1 MTARFQLFF
10 FRPQKIKFD
19 DGDRLFISRPK
30 TMYIVFQDA
39 LSGFKHIPQM
49 DAESLEEIIQN
60 SKEGCVGCRN
70 PSQHWMYFIYKK
82 HQENVPIVGTRFD
95 VYKRVKAI
103 AGALVDKPNTNSH
116 EYAMT
121 HNSSTAWFFTD
132 NLFE

>member
-1 MTARFQLFF
+1 
-10 FRPQKIKFD
+10 
-19 DGDRLFISRPK
+19 
-30 TMYIVFQDA
+30 MYIVFQDA

-60 SKEGCVGCRN
+60 ITEGCVGCRN

-82 HQENVPIVGTRFD
+82 HAEDVPIVGTRFD

-103 AGALVDKPNTNSH
+103 PGALVSKPGALVSKPNTNSH